1 MTGEVAILE
10 ALAGSPRACQL
21 FDYGVD
27 PAADA
32 MFLVLKD
39 YRCSL
44 RWWGW
49 IDGHRRSS
57 LSIAALLD
65 GRVREKEQD

>member
-1 MTGEVAILE
+1 MAGEVAVMD

-21 FDYGVD
+21 LDYGVD
-27 PAADA
+27 PRQDS

-44 RWWGW
+44 
-49 IDGHRRSS
+49 
-57 LSIAALLD
+57 
-65 GRVREKEQD
+65 K

>member
-1 MTGEVAILE
+1 M
-10 ALAGSPRACQL
+10 

-44 RWWGW
+44 KW
-49 IDGHRRSS
+49 
-57 LSIAALLD
+57 AAAAAAAAAVL
-65 GRVREKEQD
+65 GAVVPGACA

>member
-1 MTGEVAILE
+1 MPQVDFAGEVSILE
-10 ALAGSPRACQL
+10 ALAGSPRACQM

-27 PAADA
+27 PSADA

-44 RWWGW
+44 
-49 IDGHRRSS
+49 
-57 LSIAALLD
+57 
-65 GRVREKEQD
+65 K